1 MKEHLSALIDGELDP
16 SGYDQVLA
24 SLNADA
30 SLRQQWHD
38 WHMVGDVMQQHPILS
53 PDFMQKFS
61 ARLAEE
67 PIVIAPQ
74 ANPRKRR
81 FMRRALAPLSAA
93 ASVAFLGVVG
103 WQAFHGAYTNGN
115 VTALPQVAAVS
126 ASPLKVANA
135 ADSNP
140 QFRAYLAAHREDSGN
155 VIDGRDIVYASFET
169 KQPK

>member
-24 SLNADA
+24 SLSTDA
-30 SLRQQWHD
+30 TLRQDWHD

-61 ARLAEE
+61 ERLGAE
-67 PIVIAPQ
+67 PIVIAPK
-74 ANPRKRR
+74 ANLRKGR
-81 FMRRALAPLSAA
+81 FIRRALAPLSAA

-103 WQAFHGAYTNGN
+103 WQAFHGAYTGSN
-115 VTALPQVAAVS
+115 AMPQMAAVS
-126 ASPLKVANA
+126 ASALKVANGTEA
-135 ADSNP
+135 TNP

-155 VIDGRDIVYASFET
+155 PMDGRDIVYASFET